1 MLPVTRVATVNCQGL
16 YRVESEG
23 AYTWELPVL
32 ETDLG
37 TVRSFSVC
45 ALSGSSAAWAGDAN
59 VAMETARVI
68 AVITVR
74 NFIFVFPQMK
84 VICHCRKYFD
94 CARHMVKL
102 RTWSAPSGDGVSRL
116 NNSTRQL
123 ETSL

>member
-1 MLPVTRVATVNCQGL
+1 MNSIQLPEYKLARRKPIAV
-16 YRVESEG
+16 VEYVGSPFVRRNP
-23 AYTWELPVL
+23 WELPVL

-45 ALSGSSAAWAGDAN
+45 AMSGSSAAWAGDAN

-84 VICHCRKYFD
+84 VICTAENTLIAHAIWSNYELGVLR
-94 CARHMVKL
+94 AAMVCL
-102 RTWSAPSGDGVSRL
+102 G
-116 NNSTRQL
+116 
-123 ETSL
+123 